1 MDVGR
6 RKRREEGEGGKKRST
21 RGLGWKEDVVK
32 QQWYSDRTHETLEQ
46 SANDHGMMARGPASA
61 SSSAVGVALG
71 DGIRAATVAAAAAAY
86 DDDER

>member
-1 MDVGR
+1 M
-6 RKRREEGEGGKKRST
+6 
-21 RGLGWKEDVVK
+21 VK

-61 SSSAVGVALG
+61 SSSAEGER
-71 DGIRAATVAAAAAAY
+71 IRAATVAAAAAAY